1 MNEWNYKIFWDEVI
15 NQFKEELPHFAFSM
29 FFPVTEYEKSTENG
43 IIIAVPSNFVKIQ
56 MIQKYKHDIER
67 KLLEISGRNLA
78 IDFNVKEQI
87 ITDSGN
93 TDETDEPVLHS
104 AHTKT
109 HTDLKEKELRK
120 SHPDLNGDYNFDD
133 FIIGPNNNFAV
144 NAAIAITKNPGT
156 AYNPFL
162 IYGGVGLGKTHLME
176 AIGNEIL
183 EKTNLKVL
191 YVPTEDFMNE
201 FIKCLSENKM
211 QVFKSKYRY
220 VDILLLDDIQF
231 FEKKEQ
237 LQNEFFYTF
246 NHLYDTKKQMVFT
259 CDRPPNTLQNL
270 TDRLKSR
277 FEQGLTVDLK
287 PPSFETRCAIL
298 RKKMEVNNKKL
309 PQDIIELV
317 ARNISSNVRDLNAA
331 FLKLTAYQDMTN
343 KELNIEKAAELL
355 QDSFSDKRQ
364 KNFSLDKILKVTAN
378 HFEISVSD
386 IRGKSR
392 NKTIALARHIVMFL
406 AHEMTQM
413 SSSEIGSEVGNR
425 THGTVLHSC
434 DVISNAILSDTS
446 IQTILEQLKNNLQN
460 LPD

>member
-162 IYGGVGLGKTHLME
+162 IYGGVGLGKTHLMQ
-176 AIGNEIL
+176 AVGNDIW
-183 EKTNLKVL
+183 KNTKLKVL
-191 YVPTEDFMNE
+191 YVTAENFTNE
-201 FIKCLSENKM
+201 FVECLKKKGM
-211 QVFKSKYRY
+211 AGFKNKYRSAD
-220 VDILLLDDIQF
+220 VLLIDDIHF
-231 FEKKEQ
+231 FEGKAETQQMMLQIFPLLRANVPLPEISKRTGCTMEYLLQ
-237 LQNEFFYTF
+237 LQ
-246 NHLYDTKKQMVFT
+246 
-259 CDRPPNTLQNL
+259 
-270 TDRLKSR
+270 
-277 FEQGLTVDLK
+277 
-287 PPSFETRCAIL
+287 A
-298 RKKMEVNNKKL
+298 
-309 PQDIIELV
+309 
-317 ARNISSNVRDLNAA
+317 
-331 FLKLTAYQDMTN
+331 
-343 KELNIEKAAELL
+343 
-355 QDSFSDKRQ
+355 
-364 KNFSLDKILKVTAN
+364 
-378 HFEISVSD
+378 
-386 IRGKSR
+386 
-392 NKTIALARHIVMFL
+392 VM
-406 AHEMTQM
+406 Q
-413 SSSEIGSEVGNR
+413 
-425 THGTVLHSC
+425 
-434 DVISNAILSDTS
+434 
-446 IQTILEQLKNNLQN
+446 
-460 LPD
+460 

>member
-1 MNEWNYKIFWDEVI
+1 
-15 NQFKEELPHFAFSM
+15 
-29 FFPVTEYEKSTENG
+29 
-43 IIIAVPSNFVKIQ
+43 
-56 MIQKYKHDIER
+56 
-67 KLLEISGRNLA
+67 
-78 IDFNVKEQI
+78 
-87 ITDSGN
+87 
-93 TDETDEPVLHS
+93 
-104 AHTKT
+104 
-109 HTDLKEKELRK
+109 
-120 SHPDLNGDYNFDD
+120 
-133 FIIGPNNNFAV
+133 
-144 NAAIAITKNPGT
+144 
-156 AYNPFL
+156 
-162 IYGGVGLGKTHLME
+162 
-176 AIGNEIL
+176 
-183 EKTNLKVL
+183 
-191 YVPTEDFMNE
+191 
-201 FIKCLSENKM
+201 
-211 QVFKSKYRY
+211 
-220 VDILLLDDIQF
+220 
-231 FEKKEQ
+231 
-237 LQNEFFYTF
+237 
-246 NHLYDTKKQMVFT
+246 
-259 CDRPPNTLQNL
+259 
-270 TDRLKSR
+270 
-277 FEQGLTVDLK
+277 
-287 PPSFETRCAIL
+287 
-298 RKKMEVNNKKL
+298 MEVNNKKL